1 MTHVSTHTNEG
12 NEGRCPF
19 CGNTVR
25 MPYATVL
32 TDMPCPSCGSLYW
45 YVCVENKAFAYNRES
60 MSLEGWDNLQKNIP
74 QKDDDSTVFVEK
86 LIYLESVESD

>member
-1 MTHVSTHTNEG
+1 
-12 NEGRCPF
+12 
-19 CGNTVR
+19 
-25 MPYATVL
+25 
-32 TDMPCPSCGSLYW
+32 
-45 YVCVENKAFAYNRES
+45 